1 MHVITIANMKGG
13 VGKTTLSLLLATE
26 LALEGYRVAMLDC
39 DFNQHGAAFAEKASI
54 KNFSVIGNV
63 DEDTVLPTL
72 RDAKA
77 SHDLVV
83 IDLPGVSST
92 LALKAFQRSTLVLIP
107 SRPSLP
113 DLRDAIRTNTQVN
126 DAEDLRGSPI
136 RRSIVWTQIAPGFE
150 SRASRHVRAALEGR
164 GVPVLS
170 LGLMDRVAFREMHI
184 TGQVPRQNDPTGSPA
199 GNVTAL
205 TSAILAELTPVR
217 EAAL

>member
-26 LALEGYRVAMLDC
+26 LALEGHRVAMLDC

-54 KNFSVIGNV
+54 PNFTVIGNV
-63 DEDTVLPTL
+63 DEDTVLPAL

-77 SHDLVV
+77 THDLVV

-113 DLRDAIRTNTQVN
+113 DLRDAIRTNTQVD
-126 DAEDLRGSPI
+126 DAQELRGSPI
-136 RRSIVWTQIAPGFE
+136 PRAIVWTQIAPGFE
-150 SRASRHVRAALEGR
+150 SRASRHVRSALDGR
-164 GVPVLS
+164 GVPVVS
-170 LGLMDRVAFREMHI
+170 VGLMDRVAFREMHI
-184 TGQVPRQNDPTGSPA
+184 TGQVPRQVEPTGSPA
-199 GNVTAL
+199 ENVAAL
-205 TSAILAELTPVR
+205 TGAILAALTPAT
-217 EAAL
+217 EAA

>member
-54 KNFSVIGNV
+54 PNFRVIGDV
-63 DEDTVLPTL
+63 DEDTILPTL
-72 RDAKA
+72 REAKA
-77 SHDLVV
+77 SNDLVV

-107 SRPSLP
+107 SRASLP
-113 DLRDAIRTNTQVN
+113 DLRDAIRTNTQVD
-126 DAEDLRGSPI
+126 DAEELRGSPI

-150 SRASRHVRAALEGR
+150 SRAARHVRTALDER
-164 GVPVLS
+164 GVPVLAT
-170 LGLMDRVAFREMHI
+170 GLMDRAAFREMHI
-184 TGQVPRQNDPTGSPA
+184 TGQVPRQTEPTGSPA
-199 GNVTAL
+199 QNVAAL
-205 TSAILAELTPVR
+205 TSAILATLTPVT
-217 EAAL
+217 EAA

>member
-39 DFNQHGAAFAEKASI
+39 DFNQHGAAFAEKAEI
-54 KNFSVIGNV
+54 PNFSVIANV

-72 RDAKA
+72 REAKA
-77 SHDLVV
+77 THDLVV

-113 DLRDAIRTNTQVN
+113 DLRDAIRTNTQVD
-126 DAEDLRGSPI
+126 DAQELRGSPI

-150 SRASRHVRAALEGR
+150 SRASRHVRAALDGR

-170 LGLMDRVAFREMHI
+170 LGLMDRAAFREMHI
-184 TGQVPRQNDPTGSPA
+184 TGKVPRQIESTGSPA
-199 GNVTAL
+199 QNVTAL
-205 TSAILAELTPVR
+205 TSAILGALTPAT
-217 EAAL
+217 EAA